1 MSKKYFKYLNEDVSA
16 NEFFRLSNER
26 IKKNKKL
33 KEERRMIL
41 FCKLITI
48 FCIMIAAFLLICMLL
63 GFCDIMRMLP

>member
-26 IKKNKKL
+26 TKKDKKF

-41 FCKLITI
+41 FCKLTTVL
-48 FCIMIAAFLLICMLL
+48 CIMIAAFLLVCTLL

>member
-26 IKKNKKL
+26 IKRNKKL

-48 FCIMIAAFLLICMLL
+48 FCIMITAFLLVCMLF
-63 GFCDIMRMLP
+63 GFCDVMRMLP